1 MHEHLIGFDDRARV
15 ERKVPASVQRRER
28 RATARRMKPT
38 KKASVASA
46 FLDAFADIIADRVA
60 MKLGEASPT
69 SAVVGTCR
77 ALVVRPVW

>member
-60 MKLGEASPT
+60 MKLGDTRRRGREVAGPE
-69 SAVVGTCR
+69 R
-77 ALVVRPVW
+77 ID

>member
-1 MHEHLIGFDDRARV
+1 
-15 ERKVPASVQRRER
+15 
-28 RATARRMKPT
+28 MKPT